1 MIGVTFFSLIERIYA
16 KDLTMKAHWKDYTT
30 LCGLLLTSSCTSNL
44 ALGHINYP
52 TKVVFRSCKL
62 IPTMGIAVLYNQRHV
77 QTYQFIYA
85 GFLSIG
91 MIFFAAADFTTY
103 PEYNSYGIVLVSIS
117 VVADAFLP
125 NVQERVFEQGILII
139 NYDINHTL
147 HFIYII
153 YV

>member
-1 MIGVTFFSLIERIYA
+1 
-16 KDLTMKAHWKDYTT
+16 MKANWKDYSV

-62 IPTMGIAVLYNQRHV
+62 IPTMAIAVLYNQRHV
-77 QTYQFIYA
+77 QAFQFIYA
-85 GFLSIG
+85 GFISLG

-103 PEYNSYGIVLVSIS
+103 PEFNSYGIILVSIS

-125 NVQERVFEQGILII
+125 NVQERVFEQGISHLYYL
-139 NYDINHTL
+139 N
-147 HFIYII
+147 
-153 YV
+153 